1 MARSFFAG
9 PLSRAL
15 SLAAA
20 AILSLALMIY
30 PYALG
35 NTMDRATHIALPVLL
50 LGISGAFVHGI
61 GYEPDN
67 RFLRAL
73 FGAPVA
79 WILIALGVALLL
91 MRKAAESGGLS

>member
-1 MARSFFAG
+1 MTARSFLDGSF
-9 PLSRAL
+9 SRAL
-15 SLAAA
+15 SLTVAAV
-20 AILSLALMIY
+20 LSLVLMIY

-35 NTMDRATHIALPVLL
+35 HTMDWVTRTALPLL
-50 LGISGAFVHGI
+50 LFGVSGAFVHGI

-79 WILIALGVALLL
+79 WILIVLGIALLL
-91 MRKAAESGGLS
+91 IRRV